1 MQKTGSQVLDSIC
14 ISEAEKQAVLTLIRE
29 EVHSSITLIHQCC
42 MSSVYLCIY
51 FYFFTLTRFHSCT
64 QFMLTGNVFFQIISK
79 EAEVSDWK
87 KKYEDCRK
95 EVDEMRLEI

>member
-42 MSSVYLCIY
+42 MSSVYLFIY
-51 FYFFTLTRFHSCT
+51 LYFFTLTRFHSCT
-64 QFMLTGNVFFQIISK
+64 QFMLTGNIFFQIITK

>member
-42 MSSVYLCIY
+42 MSSVYLFLF
-51 FYFFTLTRFHSCT
+51 FYFDKVS
-64 QFMLTGNVFFQIISK
+64 FMHTVHAHRKRLL
-79 EAEVSDWK
+79 SDHH
-87 KKYEDCRK
+87 
-95 EVDEMRLEI
+95 